1 MLAHLSI
8 FILICY
14 HFIKP
19 YIKPNFGYT
28 EIEEIYEGLESNV
41 DVSNYANSVFFQE
54 QMKII
59 RKGLEKKLNVELLKN
74 PKLTIKEIK
83 IILACSELG
92 WNVVFKENNDK
103 TIIIEN

>member
-1 MLAHLSI
+1 
-8 FILICY
+8 
-14 HFIKP
+14 
-19 YIKPNFGYT
+19 
-28 EIEEIYEGLESNV
+28 
-41 DVSNYANSVFFQE
+41 
-54 QMKII
+54 MKII

-74 PKLTIKEIK
+74 PKLTIKEMK